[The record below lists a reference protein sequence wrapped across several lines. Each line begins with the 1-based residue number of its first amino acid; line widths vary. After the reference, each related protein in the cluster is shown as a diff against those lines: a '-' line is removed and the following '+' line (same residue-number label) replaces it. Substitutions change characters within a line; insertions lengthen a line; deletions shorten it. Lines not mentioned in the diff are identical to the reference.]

1 MRAAQLKVELR
12 TVQKVDDTMAAINEQ
27 RELANEIADTI
38 SQPFGM
44 PFEDVS
50 PQRFLRRLLVQCVSV
65 IGRDPTRIGR
75 TGTRDTQ

>member
-1 MRAAQLKVELR
+1 MRPCHLLVYPRRPLIKVEIR

-38 SQPFGM
+38 SQPLGM

-50 PQRFLRRLLVQCVSV
+50 PKEFLTS
-65 IGRDPTRIGR
+65 TRG
-75 TGTRDTQ
+75 